1 MLKKTKVKRKPK
13 KKSPTHYRK
22 LCVARAKIEA
32 KERDKGICQRC
43 GKKVEGANAHGSHI
57 LNEGTYPLMSAEV
70 YNIILLCYYDHINW
84 WHKNPLEASEWFRE
98 KYPELYQ
105 TLKLRSQESKII
117 NWEKKYY
124 EMKEVNNNV

>member
-1 MLKKTKVKRKPK
+1 MRRKPK
-13 KKSPTHYRK
+13 EKSNTWWRK
-22 LCVARAKIEA
+22 ECVKIAKRTA
-32 KERDKGICQRC
+32 KERDGYICQHC
-43 GKKVEGANAHGSHI
+43 EKKVAGKNAHGSHI
-57 LNEGTYPLMSAEV
+57 YNEGQYKSMSADPE
-70 YNIILLCYYDHINW
+70 NILCMCYYCHINW